1 MKLIMQ
7 SSLNYSLCKLFCCLL
22 VLFSAAACEK
32 SNEVDI
38 SAKKPVENI
47 NSAKLIL
54 VSGITGR
61 QGGAVAQELLSRGYR
76 VRGLTRNPESER
88 AQQFAGFGVEMV
100 KGDFN
105 DINSLNQA
113 TQGVYGVFSVQNF
126 WEHGKQAEITQGNNF
141 ADVAKQAGVS
151 HFVYSSVANADKNTG
166 IPHFDSKYEIETY
179 IQSIQLPYTII
190 RPVSFMENW
199 EYSRA
204 DIENGVIYGP
214 LPAETLHQHIA
225 VKDIG
230 RFAAEAFDNPAEW
243 LGISLDIAGD
253 EYTQREIAGLFSQ
266 VTGKDVKYVR
276 TPWDEFEQQQGPEM
290 TIMEK
295 WFEDVGYSVDVD
307 TLRSQ
312 YPWLGSLEQ
321 YLKENGW

>member
-1 MKLIMQ
+1 MQ
-7 SSLNYSLCKLFCCLL
+7 SSLNCSLYNLFCCLFL
-22 VLFSAAACEK
+22 LFSATACEK
-32 SNEVDI
+32 SNEVDT
-38 SAKKPVENI
+38 SAIQSVANI
-47 NSAKLIL
+47 NSEKLIL
-54 VSGITGR
+54 VSGATGR
-61 QGGAVAQELLSRGYR
+61 QGGAAARELLSRGYR

-88 AQQFAGFGVEMV
+88 AQQLARLGVEMV

-105 DINSLNQA
+105 DINSLNKA
-113 TQGVYGVFSVQNF
+113 TQGVYGVFSVQDF
-126 WEHGKQAEITQGNNF
+126 WEHGKQAEITQGINF
-141 ADVAKQAGVS
+141 ADAAKRAGVT
-151 HFVYSSVANADKNTG
+151 HFVYSSVASADKNTG
-166 IPHFDSKYEIETY
+166 IPHFDSKYEIEKH
-179 IQSIQLPYTII
+179 IKSIQLPYTII

-199 EYSRA
+199 EYSRS

-214 LPAETLHQHIA
+214 QSAETLHQHIS

-230 RFAAEAFDNPAEW
+230 RFVAEAFDNPDDW
-243 LGISLDIAGD
+243 LGKSLDIAGD
-253 EYTQREIAGLFSQ
+253 EHTQRELAQLFSQ
-266 VTGKDVKYVR
+266 ITGKEVNYVR
-276 TPWDEFEQQQGPEM
+276 MSWDEFEEQQGPEM

>member
-1 MKLIMQ
+1 MQ
-7 SSLNYSLCKLFCCLL
+7 SSLNCSLYNLVCCLFL
-22 VLFSAAACEK
+22 LFSATACEK
-32 SNEVDI
+32 SNEVDT
-38 SAKKPVENI
+38 SAIQSVANI
-47 NSAKLIL
+47 NSEKLIL
-54 VSGITGR
+54 VSGATGR
-61 QGGAVAQELLSRGYR
+61 QGGAAARELLSRGYR

-88 AQQFAGFGVEMV
+88 AQQLARLGVEMV

-105 DINSLNQA
+105 DINSLNKA
-113 TQGVYGVFSVQNF
+113 TQGVYGVFSVQDF
-126 WEHGKQAEITQGNNF
+126 WEHGKQAEITQGINF
-141 ADVAKQAGVS
+141 ADAAKQAEVT
-151 HFVYSSVANADKNTG
+151 HFVYSSVASADKNTG
-166 IPHFDSKYEIETY
+166 IPHFDSKYEIEKH

-214 LPAETLHQHIA
+214 QSAETLHQHIS

-230 RFAAEAFDNPAEW
+230 RFAAEAFDNPDDW